1 MGANE
6 SGVRQIV
13 SSPFMTEP
21 APSTRR
27 AVFYAFGQ
35 RYLAFVV
42 QLATSIILARL
53 LTPQETGVFSLA
65 VAAVAI
71 GTILREFGTT
81 DYVVSQKDISPE
93 KLRAAYT
100 VTVGFAWAT
109 AAVLFVAAYP
119 LAAHYNEPGLATV
132 MHVLCLNFML
142 VPLGSTATALLT
154 KSLRF
159 DVLFWIQ
166 TISVVASALVTV
178 GCAMAGLSSQSPAW
192 GSVAGIATT
201 VGILFVRNPRS
212 VLMVPGLHDLRHV
225 LRFGGTLT
233 VARIIESMAN
243 RSPDFIVS
251 GMLGFHSGGVLS
263 KANSLNAGF
272 YDFFASAVVR
282 VATPVLAAARH
293 GNTAVAQGY
302 RHAIVMMAAVQW
314 LFFGLMGIT
323 APELVLVLFGNQWLQ
338 AVPIL
343 QIGAVQGLIYA
354 PFMLCIPLLTACGA
368 AAAQLRINLIYGV
381 VLVAALAIGCLHSLT
396 AAAALSVGAHLVR
409 MALFSV
415 ATREQCGISTRSV
428 VAGLG
433 PTAVVCA
440 FAALCALATR
450 VAMNTLGGVAWV
462 TLAATVS
469 AAVVAFLSAA
479 AIAKHPLTGELRR
492 LWGAIIPKFKP

>member
-1 MGANE
+1 M
-6 SGVRQIV
+6 
-13 SSPFMTEP
+13 
-21 APSTRR
+21 
-27 AVFYAFGQ
+27 FYSFGQ

-42 QLATSIILARL
+42 QLTTSIILARL
-53 LTPQETGVFSLA
+53 LTPEETGVFSLA
-65 VAAVAI
+65 AAAVAI

-109 AAVLFVAAYP
+109 AAVLFAAAYP
-119 LAAHYNEPGLATV
+119 LANHYKEPDLATV

-166 TISVVASALVTV
+166 TLSVVVSALVTV
-178 GCAMAGLSSQSPAW
+178 GCAVAGLSSQSPAW

-201 VGILFVRNPRS
+201 VVILFVRNPRS

-233 VARIIESMAN
+233 VARIVESIAN

-251 GMLGFHSGGVLS
+251 GTLGFHSGGVLS
-263 KANSLNAGF
+263 KASSLNAGF

-293 GNTAVAQGY
+293 GNNAVADGY

-314 LFFGLMGIT
+314 VFFGLMGIT
-323 APELVLVLFGNQWLQ
+323 APELVPVLFGAQWIE

-343 QIGAVQGLIYA
+343 QIGAVQGLMYA
-354 PFMLCIPLLTACGA
+354 PFMLCAPLLTACGA
-368 AAAQLRINLIYGV
+368 AGAQLRVNAIYGV
-381 VLVAALAIGCLHSLT
+381 ALVAALVLGCAHSLE
-396 AAAALSVGAHLVR
+396 AAAVLSVVAHMVR
-409 MALFSV
+409 LAFLS
-415 ATREQCGISTRSV
+415 ASTRNLCGISTRSV
-428 VAGLG
+428 LAELG
-433 PTAVVCA
+433 PTAVACTT
-440 FAALCALATR
+440 AALCALAAR
-450 VAMNTLGGVAWV
+450 LALNSLGIAPWITL
-462 TLAATVS
+462 LATVAS
-469 AAVVAFLSAA
+469 SIAAFLIAAVVV
-479 AIAKHPLTGELRR
+479 KHPLVGELRR
-492 LWGAIIPKFKP
+492 LFAAIKPKRYTGTP

>member
-1 MGANE
+1 
-6 SGVRQIV
+6 
-13 SSPFMTEP
+13 MTASMA
-21 APSTRR
+21 APSARR

-42 QLATSIILARL
+42 QLTTSIILARL
-53 LTPQETGVFSLA
+53 LTPEETGVFSLA
-65 VAAVAI
+65 AAAVAI

-109 AAVLFVAAYP
+109 AAVLFAAAYP
-119 LAAHYNEPGLATV
+119 LANHYQEPGLATV

-166 TISVVASALVTV
+166 TISIIVGAAVTV
-178 GCAMAGLSSQSPAW
+178 GCAMVGLSSQSPAW
-192 GSVAGIATT
+192 GSVASIATT
-201 VGILFVRNPRS
+201 VVILFARNPRS
-212 VLMVPGLHDLRHV
+212 VLMVPGLHDLQHV

-233 VARIIESMAN
+233 VARIVESIAN

-263 KANSLNAGF
+263 KASSLNAGF

-293 GNTAVAQGY
+293 GNAAVADGY

-314 LFFGLMGIT
+314 VFFGLMGIT
-323 APELVLVLFGNQWLQ
+323 APELVLVLFGKQWLE

-343 QIGAVQGLIYA
+343 QIGAVQGLLYA

-381 VLVAALAIGCLHSLT
+381 VLVAALAIGCLHSL
-396 AAAALSVGAHLVR
+396 AAAAVLSVGAHLVR
-409 MALFSV
+409 MALFSA

-433 PTAVVCA
+433 PTAGVCA
-440 FAALCALATR
+440 FAALCAFGAR
-450 VAMNTLGGVAWV
+450 FGMNAIGSTAWV
-462 TLAATVS
+462 TLAATVG
-469 AAVVAFLSAA
+469 AAIVAFLIAA
-479 AIAKHPLTGELRR
+479 TAAKHPLISELRR
-492 LWGAIIPKFKP
+492 LLAAIIPKFRQPTA

>member
-1 MGANE
+1 
-6 SGVRQIV
+6 
-13 SSPFMTEP
+13 MTASMA
-21 APSTRR
+21 APSARR

-35 RYLAFVV
+35 RYLAFIV
-42 QLATSIILARL
+42 QLTTSIILARL
-53 LTPQETGVFSLA
+53 LTPEETGVFSLA
-65 VAAVAI
+65 AAAVAV

-109 AAVLFVAAYP
+109 AAVLFSAAYP
-119 LAAHYNEPGLATV
+119 LATHYNEPGLAIV

-166 TISVVASALVTV
+166 TISIVVGAGVTV

-192 GSVAGIATT
+192 GSVASIATT
-201 VGILFVRNPRS
+201 VAILFARNPRS
-212 VLMVPGLHDLRHV
+212 VLMLPGLHDLQHV

-233 VARIIESMAN
+233 VARIVESIAN

-263 KANSLNAGF
+263 KASSLNAGF

-293 GNTAVAQGY
+293 GNAAVADGY

-323 APELVLVLFGNQWLQ
+323 APELVLVLFGKQWLE

-343 QIGAVQGLIYA
+343 QIGAVQGLLYA

-368 AAAQLRINLIYGV
+368 AGVQLRINLVYGA
-381 VLVAALAIGCLHSLT
+381 VLVAALALGCLHSLT
-396 AAAALSVGAHLVR
+396 TAATLSVGAHLVR

-433 PTAVVCA
+433 PTAGVCA
-440 FAALCALATR
+440 VAALFALGTR
-450 VAMNTLGGVAWV
+450 LGMNALGCEAWV

-479 AIAKHPLTGELRR
+479 AVAKHPLMGELRR
-492 LWGAIIPKFKP
+492 LVGAVVPKLKPPTA

>member
-1 MGANE
+1 MT
-6 SGVRQIV
+6 V
-13 SSPFMTEP
+13 SQAAP
-21 APSTRR
+21 AARK

-42 QLATSIILARL
+42 QLTTSIILARL
-53 LTPQETGVFSLA
+53 LTPEETGVFSLA
-65 VAAVAI
+65 AAAVAI

-100 VTVGFAWAT
+100 VTVGFAWTT

-132 MHVLCLNFML
+132 MHVLCLNFAL
-142 VPLGSTATALLT
+142 VPLGSIATAMLT
-154 KSLRF
+154 KALRF

-166 TISVVASALVTV
+166 TMSVLVGAVVTV
-178 GCAMAGLSSQSPAW
+178 ACAMLGLSSQSPAW

-201 VGILFVRNPRS
+201 VVILLVRDPRS
-212 VLMVPGLHDLRHV
+212 VLIVPGFTGLRQV

-233 VARIIESMAN
+233 VARIIESIAN

-251 GMLGFHSGGVLS
+251 GMLGFHAGGVLS
-263 KANSLNAGF
+263 KASSLNAGF

-293 GNTAVAQGY
+293 GNAAVADGY
-302 RHAIVMMAAVQW
+302 RHAIVLMAAVQW

-323 APELVLVLFGNQWLQ
+323 APELVLVLFGKQWLE

-343 QIGAVQGLIYA
+343 QIGAIQGLVYA

-368 AAAQLRINLIYGV
+368 AAAQLRINLIYGG
-381 VLVAALAIGCLHSLT
+381 VLVAALAIGSLHNLTT
-396 AAAALSVGAHLVR
+396 AAILSVGAHLVR

-433 PTAVVCA
+433 PTAGVCIG
-440 FAALCALATR
+440 AALCAFGARLG
-450 VAMNTLGGVAWV
+450 MNALNCPAWV
-462 TLAATVS
+462 TLTVTIS

-479 AIAKHPLTGELRR
+479 TYAKHPLVGELRR
-492 LWGAIIPKFKP
+492 LLGAIIPKLKPPTR

>member
-1 MGANE
+1 
-6 SGVRQIV
+6 
-13 SSPFMTEP
+13 MTESS
-21 APSTRR
+21 ATPSARR

-42 QLATSIILARL
+42 QLTTSIVLARL
-53 LTPQETGVFSLA
+53 LTPEETGVFSLA
-65 VAAVAI
+65 AAAVAI

-109 AAVLFVAAYP
+109 AAVLFAAAYP
-119 LAAHYNEPGLATV
+119 LANHYKEPGLATV

-166 TISVVASALVTV
+166 TISIIVGAAVTV
-178 GCAMAGLSSQSPAW
+178 GCAMVGLSSQSPAW
-192 GSVAGIATT
+192 GSVASIATT
-201 VGILFVRNPRS
+201 VVILFARNPRS
-212 VLMVPGLHDLRHV
+212 VLMVPGLHDLQHV

-233 VARIIESMAN
+233 VARIVESIAN

-263 KANSLNAGF
+263 KASSLNAGF

-293 GNTAVAQGY
+293 GNAAVADGY

-314 LFFGLMGIT
+314 VFFGLMGIT
-323 APELVLVLFGNQWLQ
+323 APELVLVLFGKQWLE
-338 AVPIL
+338 AVAIL
-343 QIGAVQGLIYA
+343 QIGAVQGLLYA

-381 VLVAALAIGCLHSLT
+381 VLVAALAIGCLHSL
-396 AAAALSVGAHLVR
+396 AAAAVLSVGAHLVR
-409 MALFSV
+409 MALFSA
-415 ATREQCGISTRSV
+415 ATRQQCGISTRSV

-433 PTAVVCA
+433 PTAGVCA
-440 FAALCALATR
+440 FAALCALGAR
-450 VAMNTLGGVAWV
+450 FGMNALDSAAWV
-462 TLAATVS
+462 TLVATVS
-469 AAVVAFLSAA
+469 AAIVAFLGAA
-479 AIAKHPLTGELRR
+479 TAAKHPLIGELRR
-492 LWGAIIPKFKP
+492 LLGAFIPKLRPPTA

>member
-1 MGANE
+1 
-6 SGVRQIV
+6 
-13 SSPFMTEP
+13 MTEP
-21 APSTRR
+21 QTTPSTPAVPSAPSARR

-35 RYLAFVV
+35 RYLAFVF

-65 VAAVAI
+65 AAAVAI

-81 DYVVSQKDISPE
+81 DYVVSQKDISPQ

-109 AAVLFVAAYP
+109 AAVLFIAAYP

-132 MHVLCLNFML
+132 MHVLCLNFAL
-142 VPLGSTATALLT
+142 VPLGSIATAMLT

-166 TISVVASALVTV
+166 TASVVVGAVVTVVCALV
-178 GCAMAGLSSQSPAW
+178 GLSSQSPAW

-201 VGILFVRNPRS
+201 VVILLVRDPAS
-212 VLMVPGLHDLRHV
+212 VLMLPGLHDLRHV

-233 VARIIESMAN
+233 VARIIESIAN

-251 GMLGFHSGGVLS
+251 GMLGFHAGGVLS
-263 KANSLNAGF
+263 KASSLNAGF

-293 GNTAVAQGY
+293 GNTGVADGY

-323 APELVLVLFGNQWLQ
+323 APELVLVLFGQPWVE

-343 QIGAVQGLIYA
+343 QIGAVQGLLYA
-354 PFMLCIPLLTACGA
+354 PFMLCTPLLTACGA
-368 AAAQLRINLIYGV
+368 AGAQLRINLVYGV
-381 VLVAALAIGCLHSLT
+381 ALVVALAVGCLHSLEM
-396 AAAALSVGAHLVR
+396 AVLLSVSAHLIR

-415 ATREQCGISTRSV
+415 ATRQQCGISTRSV

-433 PTAVVCA
+433 PTAMVCTA
-440 FAALCALATR
+440 AALCAWSARLGMNALNQPAWLTLICTVAASVLAFL
-450 VAMNTLGGVAWV
+450 M
-462 TLAATVS
+462 AATV
-469 AAVVAFLSAA
+469 
-479 AIAKHPLTGELRR
+479 AKHPLVGELRR
-492 LWGAIIPKFKP
+492 LLAALPTTRKPPTV

>member
-1 MGANE
+1 
-6 SGVRQIV
+6 
-13 SSPFMTEP
+13 MTEHQTASSAP
-21 APSTRR
+21 VAPSAPSARR

-65 VAAVAI
+65 AAAVAI

-81 DYVVSQKDISPE
+81 DYVVSQKDISPQ

-100 VTVGFAWAT
+100 VTIGFAWTT
-109 AAVLFVAAYP
+109 AAMLFIAAYP

-132 MHVLCLNFML
+132 MHVLCLNFAL
-142 VPLGSTATALLT
+142 VPMGSIATALLT

-166 TISVVASALVTV
+166 TVSVVVGAVVTV
-178 GCAMAGLSSQSPAW
+178 ACAMGGLSSQSPAW
-192 GSVAGIATT
+192 GSVASIATT
-201 VGILFVRNPRS
+201 VLILLVRNPSS
-212 VLMVPGLHDLRHV
+212 VLMLPGRHDLRHV

-233 VARIIESMAN
+233 VARIIESIAN

-251 GMLGFHSGGVLS
+251 GMLGFHAGGVLS
-263 KANSLNAGF
+263 KASSLNAGF

-293 GNTAVAQGY
+293 GNTAVADGY

-323 APELVLVLFGNQWLQ
+323 APELVLVLFGQPWLE

-368 AAAQLRINLIYGV
+368 AGAQLRINLVYGL
-381 VLVAALAIGCLHSLT
+381 VLVVALAVGCLHSL
-396 AAAALSVGAHLVR
+396 AAAALLSVGAHLVR
-409 MALFSV
+409 MVLFSV
-415 ATREQCGISTRSV
+415 ATRQQCGISTRSV

-433 PTAVVCA
+433 PTAVVCT
-440 FAALCALATR
+440 FAALCAWGMRLGMLALSHP
-450 VAMNTLGGVAWV
+450 AWLTLVS
-462 TLAATVS
+462 TVG
-469 AAVVAFLSAA
+469 AAVIAFLIA
-479 AIAKHPLTGELRR
+479 AIVARHPLVGELRR
-492 LWGAIIPKFKP
+492 VVAALSPKRSPPGT

>member
-1 MGANE
+1 
-6 SGVRQIV
+6 
-13 SSPFMTEP
+13 MTESS
-21 APSTRR
+21 ATPSARR

-42 QLATSIILARL
+42 QLTTSIILARL
-53 LTPQETGVFSLA
+53 LTPEETGVFSLA
-65 VAAVAI
+65 AAAVAI

-109 AAVLFVAAYP
+109 AAVLFAAAYP
-119 LAAHYNEPGLATV
+119 LANYYKEPGLASV

-166 TISVVASALVTV
+166 TISIIVGAVVTV
-178 GCAMAGLSSQSPAW
+178 GCAMVGLSSQSPAW
-192 GSVAGIATT
+192 GSVASIATT
-201 VGILFVRNPRS
+201 VVILFARNPRS
-212 VLMVPGLHDLRHV
+212 VLMLPGLHDLQHV

-233 VARIIESMAN
+233 VARIVESIAN

-263 KANSLNAGF
+263 KASSLNAGF

-293 GNTAVAQGY
+293 GNATVADGY

-314 LFFGLMGIT
+314 VFFGLMG
-323 APELVLVLFGNQWLQ
+323 
-338 AVPIL
+338 
-343 QIGAVQGLIYA
+343 
-354 PFMLCIPLLTACGA
+354 
-368 AAAQLRINLIYGV
+368 
-381 VLVAALAIGCLHSLT
+381 
-396 AAAALSVGAHLVR
+396 
-409 MALFSV
+409 
-415 ATREQCGISTRSV
+415 
-428 VAGLG
+428 
-433 PTAVVCA
+433 
-440 FAALCALATR
+440 
-450 VAMNTLGGVAWV
+450 
-462 TLAATVS
+462 
-469 AAVVAFLSAA
+469 
-479 AIAKHPLTGELRR
+479 
-492 LWGAIIPKFKP
+492 

>member
-1 MGANE
+1 MTK
-6 SGVRQIV
+6 
-13 SSPFMTEP
+13 SSAT
-21 APSTRR
+21 PSARR

-35 RYLAFVV
+35 RYLAFIV
-42 QLATSIILARL
+42 QLTTSIILARL
-53 LTPQETGVFSLA
+53 LTPEETGVFSLA
-65 VAAVAI
+65 AAAVAI

-109 AAVLFVAAYP
+109 AAALFAAAFP
-119 LAAHYNEPGLATV
+119 LAEHYNEPGLATV

-166 TISVVASALVTV
+166 TVSIVVGAVVTV
-178 GCAMAGLSSQSPAW
+178 GCAMVGLSSQSPAW
-192 GSVAGIATT
+192 GSVASIATT
-201 VGILFVRNPRS
+201 VAILFVRNPRS

-233 VARIIESMAN
+233 VARIVESIAN

-263 KANSLNAGF
+263 KASSLNAGF

-293 GNTAVAQGY
+293 GNQTIADGY

-314 LFFGLMGIT
+314 VFFGLMGIT
-323 APELVLVLFGNQWLQ
+323 APELVLVLFGTQWAE

-368 AAAQLRINLIYGV
+368 AAAQLRINLIYGA
-381 VLVAALAIGCLHSLT
+381 VLVIALTVGCLHSLT

-415 ATREQCGISTRSV
+415 ATRQQCGISTRSV
-428 VAGLG
+428 IAGLG
-433 PTAVVCA
+433 PTLAICT
-440 FAALCALATR
+440 FAALCALITR
-450 VAMNTLGGVAWV
+450 LAMNAFGFAPWLTLLCTVGAAVLAFVA
-462 TLAATVS
+462 AATM
-469 AAVVAFLSAA
+469 
-479 AIAKHPLTGELRR
+479 AKHPLIDEVRR
-492 LWGAIIPKFKP
+492 LVKAMSQSRQRPAA

>member
-1 MGANE
+1 
-6 SGVRQIV
+6 
-13 SSPFMTEP
+13 MTASMA
-21 APSTRR
+21 APSARR

-42 QLATSIILARL
+42 QLTTSIILARL
-53 LTPQETGVFSLA
+53 LTPEETGVFSLA
-65 VAAVAI
+65 AAAVAI

-109 AAVLFVAAYP
+109 AAVLFSAAYP
-119 LAAHYNEPGLATV
+119 LANHYKEPGLATV

-166 TISVVASALVTV
+166 TISIIVGAAVTV
-178 GCAMAGLSSQSPAW
+178 GCAMVGLSSQSPAW
-192 GSVAGIATT
+192 GSVASIATT
-201 VGILFVRNPRS
+201 VVILFARNPRS
-212 VLMVPGLHDLRHV
+212 VLMVPGLHDLQHV

-233 VARIIESMAN
+233 VARIVESIAN

-263 KANSLNAGF
+263 KASSLNAGF

-293 GNTAVAQGY
+293 GNAAVADGY

-314 LFFGLMGIT
+314 VFFGLMGIT
-323 APELVLVLFGNQWLQ
+323 APELVLVLFGKQWLE

-343 QIGAVQGLIYA
+343 QIGAVQGLLYA

-368 AAAQLRINLIYGV
+368 AAAQLRINLVYGV
-381 VLVAALAIGCLHSLT
+381 VLVAALAIGCLHSL
-396 AAAALSVGAHLVR
+396 AAAAVLSVGAHLVR
-409 MALFSV
+409 MALFSA

-433 PTAVVCA
+433 PTAGVCA
-440 FAALCALATR
+440 FAAFCAFGAR
-450 VAMNTLGGVAWV
+450 FGMNAIGCTAWV
-462 TLAATVS
+462 TLAATVG
-469 AAVVAFLSAA
+469 AAIVAFLIAA
-479 AIAKHPLTGELRR
+479 TAAKHPLISELRR
-492 LWGAIIPKFKP
+492 LLAAIIPKFRQPTA